1 MATQAPAV
9 GTDLVSRLRA
19 VDPRR
24 YVVYVGF
31 VLIFAAM
38 SIALHSD
45 GFFTRRNL
53 ENIALQTAPITVMAV
68 GTVFVLSTGAIDLS
82 IGSVVALS
90 AVVSATELEN
100 HGIVVGIA
108 SGLATGLVVGL
119 VNGLFVTRLR
129 LPSFLVTHGMME
141 VVSGLAQ
148 RVTQLQ
154 AVPTISAGFNG
165 LFGSGSL
172 AGISTL
178 LLWSVAAVLAGHYVY
193 RHSRAGAHV
202 LAVGDN
208 ARAARV
214 SGIKV
219 ERIRVGVLV
228 GSALCASIAGM
239 LDTGRLHGA
248 TYNLGANDLL
258 TVIAAVVV
266 GGTRL
271 TGGQGSVVGA
281 LVGSLMLGML
291 NNGLILAGL
300 STWDQLIANGLIL
313 LVAIALTGREDKV

>member
-100 HGIVVGIA
+100 HGLVVGVA
-108 SGLATGLVVGL
+108 AGLATGLVVGL
-119 VNGLFVTRLR
+119 VNGVFVTRLR
-129 LPSFLVTHGMME
+129 LPSFLVTLGMME

-154 AVPTISAGFNG
+154 AVPTISASFNG

-178 LLWSVAAVLAGHYVY
+178 LLWSLAAVLVGHYVY
-193 RHSRAGAHV
+193 RHTRAGAHV

-208 ARAARV
+208 TRAARV

-219 ERIRVGVLV
+219 ERIRIGVLIA
-228 GSALCASIAGM
+228 SAVCASIAGM

-271 TGGQGSVVGA
+271 TGGQGSIVGA

-313 LVAIALTGREDKV
+313 LIAIALTGREDKV